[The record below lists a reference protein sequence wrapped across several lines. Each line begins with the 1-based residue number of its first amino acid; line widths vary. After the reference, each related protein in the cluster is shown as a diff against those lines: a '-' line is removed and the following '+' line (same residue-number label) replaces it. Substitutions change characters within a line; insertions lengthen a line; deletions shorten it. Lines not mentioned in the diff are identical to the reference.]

1 VSTASPTTARAW
13 VTGARP
19 WSLPASAS
27 PVLVGCGVAVGEGA
41 FSWPRAVLA
50 LVVALAL
57 QVGVNYANDY
67 SDGVRG
73 TDAVRLGPARLVGS
87 GAASPAAVRT
97 AAVAAFAVACAAGL
111 VLAAMSSWWLVLVGA
126 LAVVAAWT
134 YTGGPMPY
142 GYRALGEPSVLL
154 FFGLVPVVGTAYVQ
168 TGEVAGL
175 AVLGGLATGA
185 LACAILVVNNLRDIP
200 TDTVSGKRTLAVL
213 LGDTATRHLY
223 ACLIGASPVLAVL
236 SAAARPWAL
245 LAMATAPGW
254 LGPVRQVLGGAEGMA
269 LVPALVRTTRL
280 ELGFALLLAVG
291 LAIG

>member
-1 VSTASPTTARAW
+1 
-13 VTGARP
+13 
-19 WSLPASAS
+19 
-27 PVLVGCGVAVGEGA
+27 VAVGDGA
-41 FSWPRAVLA
+41 FSWPRAALA

-67 SDGVRG
+67 SDGIRG

-97 AAVAAFAVACAAGL
+97 AALAAFLVACTAGL
-111 VLAAMSSWWLVLVGA
+111 VLAALSSWWLVLVGA
-126 LAVVAAWT
+126 FAVVAAWT
-134 YTGGPMPY
+134 YTGGPAPY

-168 TGEVAGL
+168 TGQWLGV
-175 AVLGGLATGA
+175 AVLGGLATGS
-185 LACAILVVNNLRDIP
+185 LGCAILVVNNLRDIP

-213 LGDTATRHLY
+213 LGDAATRRLY
-223 ACLIGASPVLAVL
+223 AGLVAAPLLLAVVA
-236 SAAARPWAL
+236 AAARPWAALAL
-245 LAMATAPGW
+245 LTAPGW
-254 LGPVRQVLGGAEGMA
+254 LTPARQVLGGAQQMR

-291 LAIG
+291 LALG